1 MSPYIGESKI
11 LMDLPDVVAGSL
23 VANRTLAKVPA
34 GASQTQI
41 ERIWDKHFGTDEEEA
56 DTAQPSSSDG
66 LERPRGNASRDDW
79 EAYALS
85 VGISED
91 DLAGKKQGEI
101 RELVEAKE
109 ADSKGSDGQSP
120 GDNGNPDET
129 E

>member
-1 MSPYIGESKI
+1 MSPYIGESKVVI
-11 LMDLPDVVAGSL
+11 DLPDVVAGSL

-56 DTAQPSSSDG
+56 DTAQPISSEE

-79 EAYALS
+79 EGYALS

-91 DLAGKKQGEI
+91 DLAGKKQSEI
-101 RELVEAKE
+101 RDLVEAKE
-109 ADSKGSDGQSP
+109 ADSKGSGGQSL
-120 GDNGNPDET
+120 GDGSKPDET

>member
-1 MSPYIGESKI
+1 MCPYIGESKVVI
-11 LMDLPDVVAGSL
+11 DLPDVVAGSL
-23 VANRTLAKVPA
+23 VANRTLAKIPD

-41 ERIWDKHFGTDEEEA
+41 ERIWDKHFGTDEEVAET
-56 DTAQPSSSDG
+56 DQRSPGEDV
-66 LERPRGNASRDDW
+66 ERPRGNASRDDW
-79 EAYALS
+79 EAYALA

-109 ADSKGSDGQSP
+109 SDGKGT
-120 GDNGNPDET
+120 GDGDPDET